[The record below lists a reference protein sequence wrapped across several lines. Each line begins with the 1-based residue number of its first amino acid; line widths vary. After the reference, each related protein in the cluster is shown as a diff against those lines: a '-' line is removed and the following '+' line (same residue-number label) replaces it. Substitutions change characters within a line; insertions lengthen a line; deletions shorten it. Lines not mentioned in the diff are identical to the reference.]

1 MYQLTELQK
10 KVLDYKKE
18 KNIAILA
25 HSYQSLDILEIADCT
40 GDSFKLSTA
49 AAGLPQKTVVMCG
62 VRFMADTVK
71 LLSPEKTV
79 LLPAAEATCPMA
91 EQISPER
98 VRQFKT
104 EHPDFK
110 VVAYINTTTEL
121 KAEADV
127 CVTSSSAL
135 QIVSGLEADNILF
148 IPDKNLGAYI
158 KAQLPEKNILLWDGY
173 CPVHNAVTVEECKAA
188 VEAHPQAT
196 VLMHPE
202 LPQEIL
208 QFADVIGSTADIIK
222 YALEH
227 EEDCII
233 GTERSVRD
241 YLCMMRPERRYDML
255 SKHLICPDMRMVTL
269 KDVYQ
274 AMLGQGGEEIKLV
287 HETGKLAKK
296 AIDEMIR
303 LGK

>member
-1 MYQLTELQK
+1 MQVSQLQQK
-10 KVLDYKKE
+10 IIDLKKE
-18 KNIAILA
+18 KDIAILA
-25 HSYQSLDILEIADCT
+25 HSYQTPDILEIADQT

-49 AAGLPQKTVVMCG
+49 AVALPQKTVLMCG

-71 LLSPEKTV
+71 LLSPEKEV
-79 LLPAAEATCPMA
+79 ILPAAEATCPMA

-98 VRQFKT
+98 VSAFKA

-110 VVAYINTTTEL
+110 VVAYINTTTQL
-121 KAEADV
+121 KAVADV

-135 QIVSGLEADNILF
+135 KIVESMPEKNILF
-148 IPDKNLGAYI
+148 IPDKNLGSYI
-158 KAQLPEKNILLWDGY
+158 REQLPQKNIVLWDGC
-173 CPVHNAVTVEECKAA
+173 CPVHNAVTEEECRRA
-188 VEAHPQAT
+188 VEAHPNAK

-202 LPQEIL
+202 APAQVL
-208 QFADVIGSTADIIK
+208 QYADVIGSTADILK

-241 YLCMMRPERRYDML
+241 YLALVRPNRNFYLL
-255 SKHLICPDMRMVTL
+255 SRHLICADMRMTTL
-269 KDVYQ
+269 TDVYRS
-274 AMLGQGGEEIKLV
+274 MLGECGERIELDE
-287 HETGKLAKK
+287 ETARLAKH
-296 AIDEMIR
+296 AIEEMLR